1 MCLAL
6 SQMPGYEAPNST
18 FQTFMVG
25 TVSSHK
31 SRRNKRVVIK
41 GQNWSKNLRVQE
53 FPSKSMCFWSPFRW
67 PPNSVKWDPQEVDR
81 GKTLQAPPGRK
92 LATRCRYEVLLS
104 LGKET
109 MGASSAS
116 AQQSDPD
123 FRDLVP
129 TSAFPSSVLIGLAI
143 NACVNQ
149 DEPHGS
155 NWSLS
160 KMAPPCCPSLNSFF
174 LDLNP
179 SPAH

>member
-1 MCLAL
+1 M
-6 SQMPGYEAPNST
+6 
-18 FQTFMVG
+18 
-25 TVSSHK
+25 
-31 SRRNKRVVIK
+31 K
-41 GQNWSKNLRVQE
+41 GQNWSENRRVQE
-53 FPSKSMCFWSPFRW
+53 FPGKSMCFWSPFRW
-67 PPNSVKWDPQEVDR
+67 PPNSVKWDPQEVVIV
-81 GKTLQAPPGRK
+81 GKPCRHPQEESWQPGAGMK
-92 LATRCRYEVLLS
+92 VLLS

-109 MGASSAS
+109 TGASSAS
-116 AQQSDPD
+116 AQQSDRD
-123 FRDLVP
+123 IRDLGP

-160 KMAPPCCPSLNSFF
+160 KVASPCCPSLNSFF